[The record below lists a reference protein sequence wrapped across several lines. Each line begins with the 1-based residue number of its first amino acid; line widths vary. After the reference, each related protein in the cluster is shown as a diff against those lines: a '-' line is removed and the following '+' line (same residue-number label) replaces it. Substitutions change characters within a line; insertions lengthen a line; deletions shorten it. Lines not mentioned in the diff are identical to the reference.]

1 MARQLHDESD
11 TPTFCPLTL
20 KQPAELVVLVA
31 LTARP
36 GPWVGEQRYSW
47 HCYLVVFGGAVG
59 YCPKPRRR
67 PGNGIWQKASLGLKT
82 PSAMSKWRFQL

>member
-36 GPWVGEQRYSW
+36 GSWAGEQRYSW

-59 YCPKPRRR
+59 VIALSQE
-67 PGNGIWQKASLGLKT
+67 GVQQKASLGLKT